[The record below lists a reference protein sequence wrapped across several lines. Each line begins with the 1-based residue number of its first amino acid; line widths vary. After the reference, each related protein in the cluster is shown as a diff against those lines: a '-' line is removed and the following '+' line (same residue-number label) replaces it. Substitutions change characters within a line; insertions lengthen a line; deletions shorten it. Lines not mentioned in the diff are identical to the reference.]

1 MHYHFLGNFT
11 HSINNNTLMV
21 YNIFSN
27 FFFWLG
33 VTNFFSI
40 IKKNVVLFYNDHVSK
55 YYIHV
60 EGIEE
65 DIQIK
70 KKILKLIKIKL
81 FFDFILN
88 IHFNG
93 NDEMK
98 SNNIIFHNYFNN
110 FHVLILYGSCFEL
123 KHETTLN
130 VQAFKRQIGYYNK
143 YSNTVVN
150 KIIYGKNN
158 YDIMSDTSKYFL
170 KSLFDYIKNHK
181 LFNKNFCVT
190 LTKHDYGTYNEA
202 KFFEYNINKNSMEGA
217 LYETVISND
226 SNIEKYYVESF

>member
-1 MHYHFLGNFT
+1 MLHIKDYLSPNMFYLKMFKDFLSILGFIKMYNFIKT
-11 HSINNNTLMV
+11 NSIT
-21 YNIFSN
+21 
-27 FFFWLG
+27 
-33 VTNFFSI
+33 
-40 IKKNVVLFYNDHVSK
+40 FYESHVSK
-55 YYIHV
+55 YYIDV
-60 EGIEE
+60 ECAEK

-70 KKILKLIKIKL
+70 RKILKLIKIKL

-93 NDEMK
+93 NDELK
-98 SNNIIFHNYFNN
+98 SNNITFHNYFNN

-150 KIIYGKNN
+150 KIIYSKNN
-158 YDIMSDTSKYFL
+158 YHIMSDNSKYFL

-190 LTKHDYGTYNEA
+190 LTKHDYGTYNQA
-202 KFFEYNINKNSMEGA
+202 MFFEYNIDLNKQSGILN
-217 LYETVISND
+217 TKVISHD
-226 SNIEKYYVESF
+226 SNDISMEKYYVESF